1 MTTKARERVCC
12 PQCGSRRLWRDG
24 VHYRKDNSIVQRWL
38 CRDCGY
44 RFLES
49 AVRDHNHSSG
59 KNLQKTPPLY
69 LKTANSLASNCRVGA
84 WDFQAKNS
92 AKSGKTTMKAFERQE
107 GTEVT
112 ETKTNLPDIEVKGK
126 IVEYSFW
133 LLKQGYAE
141 STIKGRTK
149 LLKILAKRGANL
161 YDSESVKETIAKQ
174 KWSAG
179 RKVNAVDAYTCF
191 LQMLGKTWDP
201 PRYKR
206 IRKLP
211 FIPTENEVDQLI
223 AGCGNKTATLLQLLK
238 ETGMRI
244 GEAWRL
250 HWTEID
256 FVSNTVRVTPEKG
269 SNPRI
274 FKISDKLVSMLKAI
288 RDKSRSNRVF
298 GKSLKS
304 QTRLFHKQRRR
315 IAAKLQ
321 NPRILR
327 ISFHTFRHWK
337 ATMEYHKT
345 RDILHVMRVLGHKNI
360 NNTLVYTQLVDFGDD
375 EYTVRV
381 SHNINEDKQ
390 LIEAGFEYV
399 TEREGFKIYRKRK

>member
-1 MTTKARERVCC
+1 
-12 PQCGSRRLWRDG
+12 
-24 VHYRKDNSIVQRWL
+24 
-38 CRDCGY
+38 
-44 RFLES
+44 
-49 AVRDHNHSSG
+49 
-59 KNLQKTPPLY
+59 
-69 LKTANSLASNCRVGA
+69 
-84 WDFQAKNS
+84 
-92 AKSGKTTMKAFERQE
+92 MKFFERQE
-107 GTEVT
+107 GTEIT
-112 ETKTNLPDIEVKGK
+112 ETKANPPSIEVKGK

-133 LLKQGYAE
+133 MLKQGYAE

-244 GEAWRL
+244 GEAWKL

-256 FVSNTVRVTPEKG
+256 FVTNTVRVTPEKG

-274 FKISDKLVSMLKAI
+274 FKISDKLTAMLKVM
-288 RDKSRSNRVF
+288 RDKSNSNRVF

-315 IAAKLQ
+315 VATKLQ

-327 ISFHTFRHWK
+327 ISFHTFRHFK

-345 RDILHVMRVLGHKNI
+345 RDILHVMKVHKNI

-399 TEREGFKIYRKRK
+399 TERNGFKIYRKRK